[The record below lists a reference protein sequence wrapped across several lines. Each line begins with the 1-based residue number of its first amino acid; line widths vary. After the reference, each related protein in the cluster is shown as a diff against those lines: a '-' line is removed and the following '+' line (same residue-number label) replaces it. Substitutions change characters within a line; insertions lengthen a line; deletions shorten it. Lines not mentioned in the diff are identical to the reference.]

1 MKSLLH
7 RSLLSALLAM
17 PALLGNAQEE
27 DMPPLP
33 EDRLKEIKAQKTA
46 YLTTKMEL
54 TPEESQKF
62 WPVYNQYDKELETAR
77 KERRDAHKALR
88 GSSELTDAEAAAAIE
103 KDLASQQKELDLRK
117 RYSGEFSKVVGAKK
131 TLMLARAER
140 DFNRELLKRLRD
152 RREERRDG
160 EPRGPQRP

>member
-1 MKSLLH
+1 MKTMIHRILLG
-7 RSLLSALLAM
+7 ALLCFPAAISVAQDDEL
-17 PALLGNAQEE
+17 PALPEE
-27 DMPPLP
+27 
-33 EDRLKEIKAQKTA
+33 RLKEIKAQKTA

-62 WPVYNQYDKELETAR
+62 WPVYNQYDKELEAVR

-88 GSSELTDAEAAAAIE
+88 ASSELSEAEAAAAIDKE
-103 KDLASQQKELDLRK
+103 LAAQQKELDLRK
-117 RYSGEFSKVVGAKK
+117 RYSVEFRKVVGAKK

-152 RREERRDG
+152 RREDRQDGERR
-160 EPRGPQRP
+160 GPGRP